1 MYFFIY
7 SHFSLFLFF
16 IIIIVFF
23 FSCFFFPRSFLF
35 LSTLDS

>member
-7 SHFSLFLFF
+7 SHFSLFF